1 MDTPRLH
8 IKIASRFREIFGYR
22 GEIKLYYAPGRITI
36 SGEHIDYSGGKTI
49 TAAIDR
55 GVYIVARKRN
65 DNKINLYSQTFKTK
79 KNFVLDSI
87 KKETGDEW
95 ALYVKGVALVLKES
109 GYNITGM
116 DMFIH
121 TEIPFHASLASS
133 TALSLCLTN
142 AFLVENN
149 YNDVS
154 WQDLAMLSYK
164 GETRFSSQKTSITDH
179 ATMIISKKNKLNLF
193 DLSSMEYEYIDFD
206 IKDCS
211 IALVNSNKKRMSS
224 DNEYNSRKRECES
237 AFKKIVENNFN
248 IKNLAS
254 VKLKDIESFE
264 SFLTSKELRRVKYVV
279 EESERVS
286 LSLKAIKK
294 SSVKDLSGILLKTH
308 KDLSTLYEV
317 SILEVDVLVEEAM
330 KIEGVIGA
338 RMAGNG
344 FGGGVL
350 MFFRNS
356 EVENIV
362 EELYLKYKE
371 STKHDADI
379 YIIKP
384 SNGAVIFEID

>member
-1 MDTPRLH
+1 MGTPRLH
-8 IKIASRFREIFGYR
+8 IKIASRFREVFGYR
-22 GEIKLYYAPGRITI
+22 GDIRLYYAPGRITI

-49 TAAIDR
+49 TSAIDR
-55 GVYIVARKRN
+55 GIYIVARKRS
-65 DNKINLYSQTFKTK
+65 DKKVNLYSQTFKTK
-79 KNFVLDSI
+79 KNFFLDNI
-87 KKETGDEW
+87 KKEQGDEW
-95 ALYVKGVALVLKES
+95 GVYAKGVALTLKES
-109 GYNITGM
+109 GYNIMGM
-116 DMFIH
+116 DIFIH

-133 TALSLCLTN
+133 TAFSLCLTN
-142 AFLVENN
+142 AFLGENN
-149 YNDVS
+149 YKDIS
-154 WQDLAMLSYK
+154 WQDLAVISYK
-164 GETRFSSQKTSITDH
+164 GETKFASQKTSITDH
-179 ATMIISKKNKLNLF
+179 ATMIISKKDMLNVF
-193 DLSSMEYEYIDFD
+193 DMSSMEYEYVDFD
-206 IKDCS
+206 MKDCS

-237 AFKKIVENNFN
+237 ALKKIKEHDFK

-254 VKLKDIESFE
+254 IKSKELLNFE

-279 EESERVS
+279 EENERVS

-294 SSVKDLSGILLKTH
+294 SSAKDLSNILLKTH

-317 SILEVDVLVEEAM
+317 SVLEVDILVEEAM

-350 MFFRNS
+350 MFFKNS

-384 SNGAVIFEID
+384 SNGATVFEID

>member
-22 GEIKLYYAPGRITI
+22 GDIKLYYAPGRITI
-36 SGEHIDYSGGKTI
+36 AGEHIDYSGGKTI

-55 GVYIVARKRN
+55 GVYIVARKRT
-65 DNKINLYSQTFKTK
+65 DNKVNLYSQTFKTK
-79 KNFVLDSI
+79 KNFLLDSI
-87 KKETGDEW
+87 KKESGDEW
-95 ALYVKGVALVLKES
+95 ALYAKGVALVLKES
-109 GYNITGM
+109 GYNITGI

-142 AFLVENN
+142 AFLGENN
-149 YNDVS
+149 YKDVS
-154 WQDLAMLSYK
+154 WQDLATMSYK
-164 GETRFSSQKTSITDH
+164 GETKFSSQKTSITDH
-179 ATMIISKKNKLNLF
+179 ATMIISKKNKLNVF
-193 DLSSMEYEYIDFD
+193 DLSSMEYEHIDYD
-206 IKDCS
+206 INDCS
-211 IALVNSNKKRMSS
+211 IALVNGNKKRMSS

-237 AFKKIVENNFN
+237 ALKKIIEHDFK

-254 VKLKDIESFE
+254 IKIKDVPSFE

-279 EESERVS
+279 EENDRVA
-286 LSLKAIKK
+286 LSFKAIKK

-350 MFFRNS
+350 MFFKNS

-384 SNGAVIFEID
+384 SSGAVIFEID

>member
-1 MDTPRLH
+1 MGIPRLH

-22 GEIKLYYAPGRITI
+22 GDIKLYYVPGRVTI

-49 TAAIDR
+49 TSAIDR
-55 GVYIVARKRN
+55 GTYIVARKRS
-65 DNKINLYSQTFKTK
+65 DNKVNLYSQTFKTK
-79 KNFVLDSI
+79 KNFFLDSI

-95 ALYVKGVALVLKES
+95 GIYAKGVALVLKES
-109 GYNITGM
+109 GYNIAGM

-133 TALSLCLTN
+133 TAFSLCLTN
-142 AFLVENN
+142 AFLGENN
-149 YNDVS
+149 YKDIS
-154 WQDLAMLSYK
+154 WQDLAILSYK
-164 GETRFSSQKTSITDH
+164 GETKFASQKTSITDH
-179 ATMIISKKNKLNLF
+179 ATMIISKKNMLNIF
-193 DLSSMEYEYIDFD
+193 DLSSMENEYIDFN

-237 AFKKIVENNFN
+237 ALKKITENNFN
-248 IKNLAS
+248 VKNISLIKS
-254 VKLKDIESFE
+254 KDIPSFE

-279 EESERVS
+279 EENERVS

-294 SSVKDLSGILLKTH
+294 SSVKDLSSILLKTH

-317 SILEVDVLVEEAM
+317 STLEVDILVEEAM

-338 RMAGNG
+338 RMTGNG

-350 MFFRNS
+350 MFFQNS

-371 STKHDADI
+371 STKYDADI

-384 SNGAVIFEID
+384 SNGSAVFEID

>member
-22 GEIKLYYAPGRITI
+22 GDIKLYYAPGRITI

-79 KNFVLDSI
+79 KNFLLDNI

-95 ALYVKGVALVLKES
+95 ALYAKGVALVLKES

-142 AFLVENN
+142 AFLGENN
-149 YNDVS
+149 YKDIA
-154 WQDLAMLSYK
+154 WQDLATMSYK
-164 GETRFSSQKTSITDH
+164 GETKFSSQKTSITDH
-179 ATMIISKKNKLNLF
+179 ATMIISKKNKLNVF
-193 DLSSMEYEYIDFD
+193 DLSSMEYEHIDFD

-237 AFKKIVENNFN
+237 AFKKIIEHGFK

-254 VKLKDIESFE
+254 IKSKDIPSFE

-279 EESERVS
+279 EECERVS
-286 LSLKAIKK
+286 SSFKAIKK
-294 SSVKDLSGILLKTH
+294 SSVKDLSSILLKTH

-350 MFFRNS
+350 MFFKNS